1 MISLIEKLTAAAQA
15 SCCFVRVP
23 KRMPEGVLHPAC
35 LIGQD
40 QLQPLVWP
48 QRKEEPHRKRKR
60 VADFLATQSLNFG
73 LSPLR
78 QVIPERCPPH
88 VLDGCRSERA
98 LAGNDRRGL
107 GEDPAIADPGAARQI
122 RILCSDLQPPFGT
135 VVGFVP
141 EAKGSFGYVLSLSG
155 ATAKGAGAVAI
166 GIVRQ
171 GFRAATVV
179 VEEGRAVADRTEA
192 PRLGAVPGF
201 ARIFAAAVAVNIPLG
216 RVPFEGR
223 EHRVILERFQLT
235 GGVNSKVRQCGG
247 TIAADPLATQPVQTH
262 FDALLVEQPAP
273 IDAPSAAPHR
283 ASVRSLRQRLLLL
296 CK

>member
-1 MISLIEKLTAAAQA
+1 MPDGRAPP
-15 SCCFVRVP
+15 RVLDRARSTP
-23 KRMPEGVLHPAC
+23 TTC
-35 LIGQD
+35 L
-40 QLQPLVWP
+40 P
-48 QRKEEPHRKRKR
+48 QRKEEPRRKRKR

-78 QVIPERCPPH
+78 QVIPERSEPH

-155 ATAKGAGAVAI
+155 ATAKGAGAEAI

-171 GFRAATVV
+171 GFRDATVV

-201 ARIFAAAVAVNIPLG
+201 ARIFAAAVAVNIPLR

-247 TIAADPLATQPVQTH
+247 TIAAYPLATQPVQTH
-262 FDALLVEQPAP
+262 FDALLVEQPARVG
-273 IDAPSAAPHR
+273 APSAAPDGVV
-283 ASVRSLRQRLLLL
+283 VRSRR
-296 CK
+296 